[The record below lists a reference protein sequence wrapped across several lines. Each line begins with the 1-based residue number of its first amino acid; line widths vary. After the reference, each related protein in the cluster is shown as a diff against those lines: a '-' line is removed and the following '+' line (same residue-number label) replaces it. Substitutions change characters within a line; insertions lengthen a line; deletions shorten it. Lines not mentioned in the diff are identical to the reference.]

1 LNQFRLFSHS
11 CVGLTILLSSALLTL
26 GAEPQRRLRGS
37 IDGNETFSLTGNTRP
52 MLAQAQDQGEVDA
65 SMPLAR
71 MTMHFTL
78 SSAQSADQGQLL
90 KAQTTRKAS
99 EYHKWLTPEQYAE
112 RFGVNSADLQ
122 QTVSWLAQQGF
133 SNIEVGRS
141 HTSIS
146 FSGTAAQAQNA
157 FHTAIHH
164 YLTSDGKPHF
174 ANASDPALPK
184 ALSGMVASIRGLNDL
199 HPAPHAR
206 PHFTSSISGNT
217 YLTPNDFATIYDLQP
232 LYGNGIDGTGQ
243 KIAVVGQSDIAL
255 SDIEAFRTAAGLPQN
270 DPQII
275 LTGADPGTNTDD
287 EGESDLDLEW
297 TGGIAKNATIV
308 FVTST
313 DVFTSLTYAID
324 NNVAPVISI
333 TYGNCEAQLGTAE
346 LTALNGVLAQ
356 GAAQGQS
363 IVAASG
369 DSGAADC
376 DTGNFATQ
384 GLAVDFPGTSPYVT
398 SLGGTSFSGDLI
410 NASTYWS
417 STNNAYQGS
426 ALSYIPEVAWNDTA
440 LGQGLA
446 ASGGGASIFFT
457 KPTWQA
463 GTGVPAD
470 GARDVPDLA
479 LAASPSHDGLLYC
492 TAGSCANLP
501 GYPFRMANQDLT
513 VVGGTSAAAPGFAAI
528 LALLVQQT
536 KAAQGNVNPTLY
548 SLASFSTDA
557 FHDITSGNN
566 IVPCRVGSV
575 DCPVSPALQQFGYN
589 TTTGYD
595 QVTGLGSVDA
605 YNMIREWTGDFS
617 ISASP
622 ATLSIARGSS
632 SSVLVAV
639 ASEGSFAGTVSFTC
653 TVSSALTN
661 TSCAIPGTIS
671 GSGTATLTITTG
683 STAGTPAWWRFGK
696 FPWQMIALAWGLC
709 LCGIF
714 YIWRAGKLKAVPAL
728 CAVSLALLLTGC
740 GDGGSSSSGG
750 GSSVT
755 PVTPTETG
763 TVTINATSGTLTN
776 SATITVSVP

>member
-1 LNQFRLFSHS
+1 LNQFRLFSHR
-11 CVGLTILLSSALLTL
+11 CVGFTILLSSALAAL
-26 GAEPQRRLRGS
+26 GASESQRRIRGS
-37 IDGNETFSLTGNTRP
+37 IENNETFALTGNTRP
-52 MLAQAQDQGEVDA
+52 MLALAHDQGEVDA
-65 SMPLAR
+65 ATPLTQ
-71 MTMHFTL
+71 MTLHFTL
-78 SSAQSADQGQLL
+78 SAAQSADQAQLL
-90 KAQTTRKAS
+90 KQQTTRKTS
-99 EYHKWLTPEQYAE
+99 QYHKWLTPEQYAE

-133 SNIEVGRS
+133 SNIAVGRS

-146 FSGTAAQAQNA
+146 FSGTATQAQSA

-164 YLTSDGKPHF
+164 YVTSDGKTHF
-174 ANASDPALPK
+174 ANSSDPALPK

-217 YLTPNDFATIYDLQP
+217 FLTPNDFATIYDLQP

-243 KIAVVGQSDIAL
+243 TIAVVGQSDIAL

-275 LTGADPGTNTDD
+275 LTGADPGIKSDD
-287 EGESDLDLEW
+287 EGESDLDIEW
-297 TGGIAKNATIV
+297 TGGIAKNATII

-333 TYGNCEAQLGTAE
+333 TYGNCEAQLGSAE
-346 LTALNGVLAQ
+346 LTALGGVLQ
-356 GAAQGQS
+356 QAAMQGQS

-376 DTGNFATQ
+376 DTGNFATS

-398 SLGGTSFSGDLI
+398 SLGGTSFSGDLT
-410 NASTYWS
+410 APATYWS
-417 STNNAYQGS
+417 STNNANQGS

-501 GYPFRMANQDLT
+501 GYPFRDANQNLT

-528 LALLVQQT
+528 LSLLVQQT

-548 SLASFSTDA
+548 ALASFSKDA

-566 IVPCRVGSV
+566 IVPCQAGKP
-575 DCPVSPALQQFGYN
+575 DCPVSPALQQFGY
-589 TTTGYD
+589 TTGTGYD

-617 ISASP
+617 VSASP
-622 ATLSIARGSS
+622 ATLSIARGAS
-632 SSVLVAV
+632 SSVLLTV

-661 TSCAIPGTIS
+661 TTCAIPGTIS
-671 GSGTATLTITTG
+671 GAGTATLTITTG
-683 STAGTPAWWRFGK
+683 ATAGGGGWWRFGK
-696 FPWQMIALAWGLC
+696 FPWQMIALGWGLC
-709 LCGIF
+709 LCGMF
-714 YIWRAGKLKAVPAL
+714 YMWKAGRLKAVPAL
-728 CAVSLALLLTGC
+728 CTVSLALVLTGC
-740 GDGGSSSSGG
+740 GDGGSSGG
-750 GSSVT
+750 GSVNPT
-755 PVTPTETG
+755 TPTETG

-776 SATITVSVP
+776 SATINVSVP